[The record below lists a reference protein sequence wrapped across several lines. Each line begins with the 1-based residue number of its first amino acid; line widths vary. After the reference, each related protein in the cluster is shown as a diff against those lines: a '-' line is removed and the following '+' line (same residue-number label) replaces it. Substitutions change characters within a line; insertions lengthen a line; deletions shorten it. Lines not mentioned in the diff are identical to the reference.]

1 MMHQETGKNIK
12 SGLLIAFEG
21 IDGTGKSTQI
31 QLLAK
36 KLRALEYEVVMT
48 KEPTDGPVG
57 QRIRKLYASRENVS
71 QEEELQLFLADRRQ
85 HVTEV
90 IAPAL
95 TAGKMVLT
103 DRYYLSTAA
112 YQGAA
117 GLDPNEIIKRN
128 EIFAPIPDIAF
139 ILDIPVSLG
148 IKRIQTLRG
157 EILNAFEQ
165 ESELQ
170 KVAIIFN
177 GLDLPYIKRIDGAQN
192 ISDVQ
197 QSIWKEVERLLF
209 KRDSIERTAAV
220 GSVKI

>member
-1 MMHQETGKNIK
+1 MSQKKVKHIED
-12 SGLLIAFEG
+12 GLLVAFEG

-36 KLRALEYEVVMT
+36 TLYEMKYAVVTT

-57 QRIRKLYASRENVS
+57 QRIRALYASRENVS
-71 QEEELQLFLADRRQ
+71 QEDELELFLADRRQ
-85 HVTEV
+85 HVAEV
-90 IAPAL
+90 IAPGLA
-95 TAGKMVLT
+95 AGKVVLT
-103 DRYYLSTAA
+103 DRYYFSTAA
-112 YQGAA
+112 YQGAV

-128 EIFAPIPDIAF
+128 EIFAPIPDLVL

-157 EILNAFEQ
+157 EMLNAFEQ

-170 KVAIIFN
+170 KVAMIFD

-192 ISDVQ
+192 VTDVQ
-197 QSIWKEVERLLF
+197 HAIWKEVEHLLS
-209 KRDSIERTAAV
+209 KRASVNSMAAV
-220 GSVKI
+220 GSAKI